1 MEGNYLNMIKAIS
14 KAHVPQLTSC
24 SAVKDW
30 KFFLEKRPGCP
41 LLPLLLN
48 IVLIILARAIWLEKN
63 KKAFKLERKK

>member
-1 MEGNYLNMIKAIS
+1 MNVQPG
-14 KAHVPQLTSC
+14 
-24 SAVKDW
+24 KDW